1 MPLRVAVGIG
11 LEQRRGISLF
21 LGDGQQVSGCVVGVI
36 ISEIGFCLSRLVIC
50 LRRQLVLAIIGVLD
64 ELVEV
69 AGALPDFLQVS
80 DVVVNVLFALEEH
93 AAVAA
98 EADVAELHLRAA
110 AVPAHVTIRVSRV
123 HNNGA
128 SAFRCNAIQAL
139 EGIVAEAQAVARCGR
154 HGRQAAVAFFPV
166 AVGVALRVGLRAE
179 RPALAGEA
187 VKRIVKVLR
196 SLRDRAVFI
205 HGRAADEPP
214 EAVVLKGVGADRL
227 AVLLVPQAGQLAF
240 GVVGVADGEVGL
252 SGLVIRLFNQ
262 PVEEVV
268 AVGHGHAVGV
278 GRLRQVAAARSVVV
292 RREDEAARG
301 ADLLKM
307 KVSSLAGVIS

>member
-11 LEQRRGISLF
+11 LDDSAIFRDAQEIARR
-21 LGDGQQVSGCVVGVI
+21 VVGVI
-36 ISEIGFCLSRLVIC
+36 INVIRLFVSGIVIR
-50 LRRQLVLAIIGVLD
+50 LFYQLVLAIIGVLD

-98 EADVAELHLRAA
+98 EADVPELHLRAA
-110 AVPAHVTIRVSRV
+110 AVPAYVAIRVSRV

-154 HGRQAAVAFFPV
+154 HGRQAAVAFFAV

-187 VKRIVKVLR
+187 ERNLIKMKYSALADFPLKLR
-196 SLRDRAVFI
+196 GVFI
-205 HGRAADEPP
+205 DSC
-214 EAVVLKGVGADRL
+214 
-227 AVLLVPQAGQLAF
+227 LLFHFLSQLF
-240 GVVGVADGEVGL
+240 L
-252 SGLVIRLFNQ
+252 PF
-262 PVEEVV
+262 
-268 AVGHGHAVGV
+268 
-278 GRLRQVAAARSVVV
+278 
-292 RREDEAARG
+292 
-301 ADLLKM
+301 M
-307 KVSSLAGVIS
+307 K

>member
-11 LEQRRGISLF
+11 LDDSAIFRDAQEIARR
-21 LGDGQQVSGCVVGVI
+21 VVGVI
-36 ISEIGFCLSRLVIC
+36 INVIRLFVSGSVIR
-50 LRRQLVLAIIGVLD
+50 LFYQLVLAIIGVLD

-80 DVVVNVLFALEEH
+80 DVVVNVLFAFEEH

-110 AVPAHVTIRVSRV
+110 AVPAYVAIRVSRV

-128 SAFRCNAIQAL
+128 SAFRCNAIQPL
-139 EGIVAEAQAVARCGR
+139 EGVVAEAQTVARRGR
-154 HGRQAAVAFFPV
+154 HGRQAAVAFFAV
-166 AVGVALRVGLRAE
+166 AVGVALRVGLGTE

-187 VKRIVKVLR
+187 VERIVKMLC

-240 GVVGVADGEVGL
+240 GVVGVADGEVRL
-252 SGLVIRLFNQ
+252 SSLVIRLFNQ

-278 GRLRQVAAARSVVV
+278 CRLRQVAAARGVVV
-292 RREDEAARG
+292 RREDNVAAG
-301 ADLLKM
+301 ANLLKM
-307 KVSSLAGVIS
+307 KVLL

>member
-11 LEQRRGISLF
+11 LDDSAIFRDAQEIARR
-21 LGDGQQVSGCVVGVI
+21 VVGVI
-36 ISEIGFCLSRLVIC
+36 INVIRLFVSRSVIR
-50 LRRQLVLAIIGVLD
+50 LFYQLVLAIIGVLD

-80 DVVVNVLFALEEH
+80 DVVVNVLFAFEEH

-123 HNNGA
+123 QDHGA
-128 SAFRCNAIQAL
+128 AVFHRNAIQAL
-139 EGIVAEAQAVARCGR
+139 EGVVAEAQAVARRGR
-154 HGRQAAVAFFPV
+154 HGCQAAVAFFAV

-187 VKRIVKVLR
+187 
-196 SLRDRAVFI
+196 
-205 HGRAADEPP
+205 
-214 EAVVLKGVGADRL
+214 
-227 AVLLVPQAGQLAF
+227 
-240 GVVGVADGEVGL
+240 
-252 SGLVIRLFNQ
+252 
-262 PVEEVV
+262 
-268 AVGHGHAVGV
+268 
-278 GRLRQVAAARSVVV
+278 
-292 RREDEAARG
+292 G

-307 KVSSLAGVIS
+307 KVSSLAGRKILMFKILCKVKKHLQVGYLFSFLCVL

>member
-1 MPLRVAVGIG
+1 MPLRVAIGVG

-36 ISEIGFCLSRLVIC
+36 ISEIGFCLSGLVIC
-50 LRRQLVLAIIGVLD
+50 LRRQLILAIIGVLD
-64 ELVEV
+64 ELAEV

-98 EADVAELHLRAA
+98 EADVPELHLRAA
-110 AVPAHVTIRVSRV
+110 AVPAYVAIRVSRV

-154 HGRQAAVAFFPV
+154 HGRQAAVAFFAV

-187 VKRIVKVLR
+187 ERNLIKMKYSALADFPLKLR
-196 SLRDRAVFI
+196 GVFI
-205 HGRAADEPP
+205 DSC
-214 EAVVLKGVGADRL
+214 
-227 AVLLVPQAGQLAF
+227 LLFLFLSQLF
-240 GVVGVADGEVGL
+240 L
-252 SGLVIRLFNQ
+252 PF
-262 PVEEVV
+262 
-268 AVGHGHAVGV
+268 
-278 GRLRQVAAARSVVV
+278 
-292 RREDEAARG
+292 
-301 ADLLKM
+301 M
-307 KVSSLAGVIS
+307 K

>member
-11 LEQRRGISLF
+11 LDDSAIFRDAQEIARR
-21 LGDGQQVSGCVVGVI
+21 VVGVI
-36 ISEIGFCLSRLVIC
+36 INVIRLFVSGIVIR
-50 LRRQLVLAIIGVLD
+50 LFYQLVLAIIGVLD

-98 EADVAELHLRAA
+98 EADVPELHLRAA
-110 AVPAHVTIRVSRV
+110 AVPAHVAIRVSRV

-187 VKRIVKVLR
+187 
-196 SLRDRAVFI
+196 
-205 HGRAADEPP
+205 
-214 EAVVLKGVGADRL
+214 
-227 AVLLVPQAGQLAF
+227 
-240 GVVGVADGEVGL
+240 
-252 SGLVIRLFNQ
+252 
-262 PVEEVV
+262 
-268 AVGHGHAVGV
+268 
-278 GRLRQVAAARSVVV
+278 
-292 RREDEAARG
+292 G

-307 KVSSLAGVIS
+307 KVSSLAGRKILMFKILCKVKKHLQVGYLFSFLCVL

>member
-1 MPLRVAVGIG
+1 MPLRVAIGVG

-36 ISEIGFCLSRLVIC
+36 IGEIGFCLSRLVIC
-50 LRRQLVLAIIGVLD
+50 LRRQLILAIISILD

-69 AGALPDFLQVS
+69 AGAFADHDQITGLVVAVFL
-80 DVVVNVLFALEEH
+80 ALEEH

-110 AVPAHVTIRVSRV
+110 AVPAHVAIRVSRV
-123 HNNGA
+123 QDHGA

-139 EGIVAEAQAVARCGR
+139 EGVVAEAQAVARCGR
-154 HGRQAAVAFFPV
+154 HGRQAAVAFFAV

-240 GVVGVADGEVGL
+240 GVVGVADGEVRL

-268 AVGHGHAVGV
+268 AVGHGRAVGV

-292 RREDEAARG
+292 RREDEATEG

>member
-1 MPLRVAVGIG
+1 M
-11 LEQRRGISLF
+11 
-21 LGDGQQVSGCVVGVI
+21 
-36 ISEIGFCLSRLVIC
+36 
-50 LRRQLVLAIIGVLD
+50 
-64 ELVEV
+64 
-69 AGALPDFLQVS
+69 
-80 DVVVNVLFALEEH
+80 
-93 AAVAA
+93 
-98 EADVAELHLRAA
+98 
-110 AVPAHVTIRVSRV
+110 
-123 HNNGA
+123 
-128 SAFRCNAIQAL
+128 
-139 EGIVAEAQAVARCGR
+139 
-154 HGRQAAVAFFPV
+154 V

-187 VKRIVKVLR
+187 VERIVKMLR

-227 AVLLVPQAGQLAF
+227 AVLLVPQAGKLAF

-278 GRLRQVAAARSVVV
+278 GRLRQAAAARSVVV
-292 RREDEAARG
+292 RREDEAVRG

-307 KVSSLAGVIS
+307 KVSSLAGLFSPSDANIIDDITNN